1 MSLTSVQTTITND
14 PTIGAPGMLYDSEG
28 QKDVVSCRAQ
38 EAIPFGA
45 YVRIIGGECEL
56 ADSSAEVTAD
66 DGGVALH
73 GHNVPTGVG
82 YAAGDMVPVLRSG
95 RVWVTTEDA
104 IANGAQPFIRFTTN
118 SGNVQGNWRGADA
131 DTARA
136 VQKPGITMYRGNG
149 AAGLAVVQLNGRVG
163 S

>member
-1 MSLTSVQTTITND
+1 MALSAVQTTITNE

-28 QKDVVSCRAQ
+28 QKDVVSCRAR

-45 YVRIIGGECEL
+45 YVRIDGGECEL
-56 ADSSAEVTAD
+56 ADSTGEVTGD

-73 GHNVPTGVG
+73 GHALPTGVG
-82 YAAGDMVPVLRSG
+82 YAEGDMVPVLRSG
-95 RVWVTTEDA
+95 RVWIATEEA
-104 IANGAQPFIRFTTN
+104 IANGVQPFIRFTTN
-118 SGNVQGNWRGADA
+118 GGNTQGGWRNDA